1 MVWLFLLVGVVNL
14 CLGYAAATYLGYA
27 PPGLMEAWHTLS
39 AYTCQAKEEV
49 EEEEEE
55 ISDEAAEEMLAEMVA
70 SPLDNMLDDAVDED
84 EFDDR
89 LEVEEYED
97 LEDDSV
103 EMLQVDGTEAWNLDE
118 KYVETSILK
127 LNISMMKSGIRAV
140 DLDTR
145 LRACRGHSDLETIE
159 ACLNELKED
168 CETYLAEQNEAGER
182 FAERISEMGE
192 LSSLGDEID
201 MTNLEQASQIETT
214 LSNITHMDFKSD
226 LETANGRLL
235 GEIKNLRVAR
245 HKLRDSRDVAF
256 LAVARYE
263 KRLDKIEKRLYHDPL
278 TKIRNRIGLETTLW
292 SWWQQGRHESRQ
304 MSAAM
309 FDIDGFDKFNED
321 HGLKI
326 GDRVLQEVAR
336 LIERNAGKGNL
347 VGRFAGQK
355 FIVVTMDAGP
365 RAAIKTI
372 ETIRQKI
379 AKIKF
384 IDEKQELWVTVG
396 VGHTEVSPAD
406 TEEALFERL
415 DEALK
420 AAKKIGAN
428 AAVTHDR
435 TVAMPIQS
443 PEFGAAETVINLEEE
458 EE

>member
-1 MVWLFLLVGVVNL
+1 MVILIGVVNL
-14 CLGYAAATYLGYA
+14 CLGYAAAVYLGVA
-27 PPGLMEAWHTLS
+27 PPGLVEAWHVLS
-39 AYTCQAKEEV
+39 ARTGRV

-55 ISDEAAEEMLAEMVA
+55 EEEELSDEAAEEMLAELA
-70 SPLDNMLDDAVDED
+70 SSPLDNMLDDAIDEN

-97 LEDDSV
+97 LDDEDSADLLEV
-103 EMLQVDGTEAWNLDE
+103 GEAETWNLDE

-127 LNISMMKSGIRAV
+127 LNLAMMKSGIRAT

-214 LSNITHMDFKSD
+214 LSNITHMDLQSD
-226 LETANGRLL
+226 LEAANGRLL
-235 GEIKNLRVAR
+235 EEIKNLRAAR

-292 SWWQQGRHESRQ
+292 SWWQQGRNKSRQ
-304 MSAAM
+304 MNAVL
-309 FDIDGFDKFNED
+309 FDIDGFDDFNED
-321 HGLKI
+321 HGLAT

-347 VGRFAGQK
+347 VGRFAGQR
-355 FIVVTMDAGP
+355 FLVVMMDVGP
-365 RAAIKTI
+365 RAAIKDA
-372 ETIRQKI
+372 EMIRQKI

-384 IDEKQELWVTVG
+384 VGEPQNFWVTVG
-396 VGHTEVSPAD
+396 VGHTEISPED
-406 TEEALFERL
+406 TEQSLFGRL
-415 DEALK
+415 EEALK
-420 AAKKIGAN
+420 AAKQIGAN
-428 AAVTHDR
+428 SAATHDR
-435 TVAMPIQS
+435 TEATPIES
-443 PEFGAAETVINLEEE
+443 PDFNAAETVIHLVEEE
-458 EE
+458 E